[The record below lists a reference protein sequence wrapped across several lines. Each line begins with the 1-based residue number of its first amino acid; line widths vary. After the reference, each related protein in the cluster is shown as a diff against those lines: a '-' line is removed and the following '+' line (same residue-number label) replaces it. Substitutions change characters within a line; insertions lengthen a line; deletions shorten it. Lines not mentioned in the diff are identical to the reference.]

1 MSKKLNKY
9 SKETKLKAVK
19 RYLDDDLSY
28 QAVADEMGIK
38 SKTQVD
44 RWVKKFK
51 KFGDTAFDNEKRGRI
66 KGFSPKSKKPKKDFL
81 SLEEE
86 NKHLKMEVEYLK
98 KLNEIIGR

>member
-1 MSKKLNKY
+1 LSRNFNKY

-19 RYLDDDLSY
+19 RYLNDGLSY

-51 KFGDTAFDNEKRGRI
+51 KLGGSVFDNEKRGRI
-66 KGFSPKSKKPKKDFL
+66 KGFSPKSKLSKKDFL

-98 KLNEIIGR
+98 KLNETIGG